1 MNEKSA
7 SSLVPALRRGLDLL
21 EHMAVRGSALTLSQL
36 ARDMGRGVHEIQR
49 TVACLLEQG
58 YLTRDRA
65 GVYRLSSKLYRL
77 AHANPPQRE
86 LVARAY
92 PAMADYARATGESVH
107 LGVLA
112 EGRLLLV
119 AEAPGAGL
127 VRISLQMG
135 AALDAR
141 STVSGRIL
149 LAFAPDA
156 PRSGPR
162 AAPLATIRRRGYEL
176 ARSGHVEGIWDL
188 GVPVLNPDGEA
199 IAAVTSPWLQMRG
212 AKLRW
217 KELLPALKR
226 CAARI
231 SAQL

>member
-1 MNEKSA
+1 
-7 SSLVPALRRGLDLL
+7 
-21 EHMAVRGSALTLSQL
+21 MAARGSALTLSQL
-36 ARDMGRGVHEIQR
+36 ARDAGRRVSEIQR
-49 TVACLLEQG
+49 TVACLLAEG

-92 PAMADYARATGESVH
+92 PVMADCARVTGESVH

-119 AEAPGAGL
+119 AEAQGAGL
-127 VRISLQMG
+127 VRVSLQMG
-135 AALDAR
+135 AALDTA

-149 LAFAPDA
+149 LAFSKDA
-156 PRSGPR
+156 PKTGVGAREL
-162 AAPLATIRRRGYEL
+162 AAIRRRGYEL
-176 ARSGHVEGIWDL
+176 AESGHFEGIWDL
-188 GVPVLNPDGEA
+188 GVPVLDPGGEA
-199 IAAVTSPWLQMRG
+199 VAAVTSPWLKLRG

-217 KELLPALKR
+217 KELLPELKR